1 MKNEQTMSKE
11 KQIEEM
17 AKVISNI
24 PPIEFPF
31 GSRLQGR
38 RIYTS
43 TKIAEHL
50 YNENY
55 RKQSEGEWIKK
66 DGFLVCSVCDA
77 TKPIAFSTVLKIT
90 YYKCDYCNRCGAK
103 MKGGA
108 E

>member
-1 MKNEQTMSKE
+1 MSKE

-17 AKVISNI
+17 AKVIANI

-50 YNENY
+50 YNAVY
-55 RKQSEGEWIKK
+55 RKIVLCKECRHSAITSI
-66 DGFLVCSVCDA
+66 DGKLYCF
-77 TKPIAFSTVLKIT
+77 KEHKTVR
-90 YYKCDYCNRCGAK
+90 CEDYCSYAE
-103 MKGGA
+103 MKGG